1 MATDKPLESENSS
14 ADTLSFELVV
24 SFTLGEMHTAE
35 SDTALTGKGV
45 LTEAAMSPVM
55 QKG

>member
-14 ADTLSFELVV
+14 ADTLYFELVV

-45 LTEAAMSPVM
+45 LTEAAMSPIM